1 MTPPNNDQ
9 KWVKPEGMNDET
21 WKIAL
26 ASVKAEKIKR
36 ERILNTKSTTKQLM
50 LYLVDDEYTSKKGD
64 TVKTPKLSFTRLAGD
79 INLVLAGNKHQL
91 KAEGNDFHRM
101 ITFKANG
108 QKGESIEELTTMI
121 NDILG

>member
-9 KWVKPEGMNDET
+9 KWVKPEGMNDDT

-108 QKGESIEELTTMI
+108 QKVESIEELTTMI

>member
-79 INLVLAGNKHQL
+79 INLVLAGDKHQL

-108 QKGESIEELTTMI
+108 QKVESIEELTTMI

>member
-108 QKGESIEELTTMI
+108 QKVESIEELTTMI

>member
-79 INLVLAGNKHQL
+79 INVVLAGNKLQL
-91 KAEGNDFHRM
+91 
-101 ITFKANG
+101 
-108 QKGESIEELTTMI
+108 
-121 NDILG
+121 